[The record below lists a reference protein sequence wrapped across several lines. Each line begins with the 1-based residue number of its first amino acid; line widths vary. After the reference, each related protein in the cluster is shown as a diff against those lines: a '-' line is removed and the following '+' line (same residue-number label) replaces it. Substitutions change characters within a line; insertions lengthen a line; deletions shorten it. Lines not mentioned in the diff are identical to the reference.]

1 MKPLALEVEKLSLSF
16 GQRQILNELSFK
28 VPSGQ
33 SIALLGENGAGKS
46 SLLQVL
52 AGQLRARSG
61 QIQIYGL
68 PAKSLAARR
77 QLAYAPQFLDFPAGL
92 KIREIMQ
99 FVMNL
104 YNASAE
110 QMQRV
115 SADFGLAELE
125 SRPAD
130 RLSGGEA
137 KRVSLALA
145 FAANAS
151 VLLLDEP
158 AAALDLHYQRTLT
171 HYLEQ
176 LRGRTTILFV
186 SHERPA
192 SLSLA
197 DRLLYLE
204 QGRLSE
210 DTHQSVPREICKLS
224 FFALECPVLK
234 GVIQQQRSG
243 EHWELTSFDGDEL
256 VRQLVSSGALFSRLS
271 LSREALD

>member
-1 MKPLALEVEKLSLSF
+1 MALEVDKLSLSF
-16 GQRQILNELSFK
+16 GPRQILNELSFS
-28 VPSGQ
+28 VPAGQ

-61 QIQIYGL
+61 KIQIHGL
-68 PAKSLAARR
+68 PGKSLTARR

-92 KIREIMQ
+92 KIREIMH
-99 FVMNL
+99 FVMKL
-104 YNASAE
+104 YNSSAE
-110 QMQRV
+110 QLQRV

-125 SRPAD
+125 PRPAD

-145 FAANAS
+145 FASNAS

-158 AAALDLHYQRTLT
+158 AAALDQHYQRTLT

-176 LRGRTTILFV
+176 LKGRSTILFV

-197 DRLLYLE
+197 DRLLYLD

-210 DTHQSVPREICKLS
+210 DISQSRPHEISKLS
-224 FFALECPVLK
+224 FFASECPTLK
-234 GVIQQQRSG
+234 GVVQQQRSG
-243 EHWELTSFDGDEL
+243 DYWELSSFDGDAL
-256 VRQLVSSGALFSRLS
+256 VRQLVSSGVPFSHLS